1 MKATNLQL
9 LDENWQLVLVVT
21 SENSGRVLQTIED
34 IQARSL
40 RHDAMILASD
50 TPAMRSELS
59 GLHLPVAFKLPPRI
73 EAGTYWASVVSTHEF
88 IRHRTVFLQ
97 AGTRIPECWDA
108 RLVAAGQRAPTAS
121 AVSPQ
126 CARHPILSAF
136 GSTNYQPEL
145 SVDEIDQWLN
155 DYVDGMEYTVPII
168 LESCAL
174 LQGDY
179 WRDRQSPIL
188 NDRQLLED
196 MRVNGAVVLATDQI
210 YVDDFSTKY
219 SNDISYLPKA
229 YLDAFSLRKPLARVH
244 HALTEL
250 SRRHE
255 SPAVIRSCLPV
266 QLHIGH
272 SWGGGLGRWMEDFIA
287 ADTIHNHLVLRSIG
301 DLSGFGQKIAL
312 YRSTNMD
319 VPIRAW
325 TLSEPIIS
333 INFTSF
339 EYHGII
345 QELIEQHSIESLV
358 ISSLVGHT
366 LDLLRTSLPTTVVMH
381 DFFPFC
387 PALYATYGSPCIS
400 CTASELRLCSI
411 NNPRNSYFKFESNAH
426 WLAIRHEFIHLVT
439 HESITVITP
448 SPSVIDRYRQL
459 ESKLSEKHIHI
470 VAHGLDDKLIQSL
483 KNASNLPGSKAFP
496 QDRLK
501 IVMLGRLTEEKGGEL
516 LGSIVSKLA
525 EFANVHLLG
534 TGDSGTKFTSRRGIY
549 VRENYDKDEL
559 GNLLCDIQPD
569 IGMLLSTVPE
579 TFSYTLSELWAAGI
593 PVLATRLGAFADR
606 IEHSRNGWLVDPEA
620 GVVLETL
627 CILNAD
633 RALLATAKSY
643 VSSQEVRTATQM
655 VAEYAEVMPNA
666 RSIPVSRYNL
676 PRRSYRN
683 PYMQDHSGLDTEALY
698 INHQNSYL
706 QVLAGFLEY
715 TGRKVDQSPKLPLW
729 MRGVLGGTL
738 HWAARHLDP

>member
-1 MKATNLQL
+1 MKVMNLQP

-21 SENSGRVLQTIED
+21 SENACQLLQTIED
-34 IQARSL
+34 TKTRSFF
-40 RHDAMILASD
+40 HNAMILASD
-50 TPAMRSELS
+50 TPAIRSQLS
-59 GLHLPVAFKLPPRI
+59 GLILPVAYKLPPRI
-73 EAGTYWASVVSTHEF
+73 ESGTYWASVVSTHEF
-88 IRHRTVFLQ
+88 IRHRTIFLQ

-108 RLVAAGQRAPTAS
+108 RLVAAGQRAPTAF

-155 DYVDGMEYTVPII
+155 DYVDGIEYSVPII

-179 WRDRQSPIL
+179 WRDRHSPIV

-196 MRVNGAVVLATDQI
+196 MRANGGFALATDQV
-210 YVDDFSTKY
+210 YVDDFNTKY
-219 SNDISYLPKA
+219 CNDISDLPKA
-229 YLDAFSLRKPLARVH
+229 FLDAFSLRPPLSRVH

-255 SPAVIRSCLPV
+255 SPTVIRCCLPV

-287 ADTIHNHLVLRSIG
+287 ADTVHNHLVLRSIG

-319 VPIRAW
+319 VPIRVW
-325 TLSEPIIS
+325 ILSEPIIS

-345 QELIEQHSIESLV
+345 QELIEQHSVESLV

-366 LDLLRTSLPTTVVMH
+366 LDLLRTILPTTVVMH

-387 PALYATYGSPCIS
+387 PALYATYGSPCVS
-400 CTASELRLCSI
+400 CTTNELRSCAI
-411 NNPRNSYFKFESNAH
+411 NNPRNSYFKFESYAH
-426 WLAIRHEFIHLVT
+426 WLAIRQEFVHLIT
-439 HESITVITP
+439 QQSITVITP

-459 ESKLSEKHIHI
+459 ENKLLEKHIHV

-483 KNASNLPGSKAFP
+483 KLASELPSSKTPP
-496 QDRLK
+496 QARLK

-516 LGSIVSKLA
+516 LGCIISQLTDFA
-525 EFANVHLLG
+525 EIHLLG
-534 TGDSGTKFTSRRGIY
+534 TGDSGTKFSARRGIY
-549 VRENYDKDEL
+549 IRQNYDKDEL
-559 GNLLCDIQPD
+559 GILLRDIQPD

-606 IEHSRNGWLVDPEA
+606 IEDAKNGWLVDPNAEA
-620 GVVLETL
+620 VLEKLCTL
-627 CILNAD
+627 DAD
-633 RALLATAKSY
+633 RKLLARAKRY
-643 VSSQEVRTATQM
+643 VNCQHVRTATQM
-655 VAEYAEVMPNA
+655 VDEYAAAMPNA
-666 RSIPVSRYNL
+666 CVIPVSRYNL

-683 PYMQDHSGLDTEALY
+683 PYIQDHYGQDTEALY
-698 INHQNSYL
+698 INHQHSYR
-706 QVLAGFLEY
+706 QVLAGFLMY
-715 TGRKVDQSPKLPLW
+715 TGRKVDQSPKLPIW
-729 MRGVLGGTL
+729 MRGVLRGSL